1 MISNETKIEI
11 LLRELGITE
20 EILNIYPYGSRV
32 YGNNN
37 EESDSDFVIV
47 TKAGMLKS
55 GGFKQNA
62 ISNGNRKIQCILYS
76 RSGFIDAINN
86 YEITALECISLPEDM
101 VLKKTWDFKIQ
112 KWEDK
117 AFLKAIIT
125 KMSASWFQADNYAKD
140 DYKDLAKKG
149 IYHAIRILMFAEQ
162 IKEHHKVVDFTVGND
177 FKAKLRAI
185 ADDDFDT
192 RDYIKLRDE
201 MVLKLKS

>member
-1 MISNETKIEI
+1 MISKETKIEI
-11 LLRELGITE
+11 LLRELNITE
-20 EILNIYPYGSRV
+20 EILNIYPYGSHV
-32 YGNNN
+32 YGNSD
-37 EESDSDFVIV
+37 EDSDSDFVIV

-62 ISNGNRKIQCILYS
+62 ISNSNRKIQGILYS

-86 YEITALECISLPEDM
+86 YEITALECISLSEKM
-101 VLKKTWDFKIQ
+101 VLKKAWNFKIK
-112 KWEDK
+112 KWENK

-140 DYKDLAKKG
+140 DYKGLAKKG

-162 IKEHHKVVDFTVGND
+162 IKEHHKVIDFTVGNE
-177 FKAKLRAI
+177 FKAKLKVI

-201 MVLKLKS
+201 LVLKLKS